1 VLTIFKS
8 NQPFIKILVFLV
20 AVLLCVPLFF
30 SDVSLNSSVY
40 FRFTPIFEQIN
51 AIKWLGFLLWII
63 IVVGEGLYLNY
74 LANEFKLL
82 NKNTHLPLILF
93 VLLNGFSVAG
103 LVLNST
109 HLLHLFLLLALHQ
122 MLLMYNERKVN
133 FKVFNVG
140 FFIGL
145 ASVIYLPVGMLM
157 LLVWFVIR
165 YVKPIYWKE
174 YVASILGFVVPFV
187 YVTFYYFINDNL
199 TLENVLFLTSSTHII
214 EPNQLSVL
222 EKMSWHYVV
231 FIMLFAIFSTVFSL
245 SYIQIQVVEVRKYI
259 TIILLLLVIL
269 FVSQLVFEPITRTNI
284 YSYQLFIIPITIIF
298 SIPLIEMKRTRI
310 AEGIFYLFVLMII
323 GNYFI

>member
-1 VLTIFKS
+1 MLTIFKS

-20 AVLLCVPLFF
+20 AVLLCIPLFF

-63 IVVGEGLYLNY
+63 VVVGEGLYLNY

-93 VLLNGFSVAG
+93 VLLNGFSAAG

-187 YVTFYYFINDNL
+187 YVTFYYFMNDNL

-214 EPNQLSVL
+214 EPNQLYVL

-245 SYIQIQVVEVRKYI
+245 SYIQIQVVKVRKYI
-259 TIILLLLVIL
+259 TIILLLLFIL
-269 FVSQLVFEPITRTNI
+269 FVSQLVFESFSKTSLF
-284 YSYQLFIIPITIIF
+284 SYQLLIIPITIIF
-298 SIPLIEMKRTRI
+298 SIPLVEMKRTRI

>member
-1 VLTIFKS
+1 MLTIFKS

-20 AVLLCVPLFF
+20 AVLLYIPLFF
-30 SDVSLNSSVY
+30 SDVSLNSSAY

-63 IVVGEGLYLNY
+63 VVVGEGLYLNY
-74 LANEFKLL
+74 LANKFKLL

-93 VLLNGFSVAG
+93 VLMNGFSSAG
-103 LVLNST
+103 LVLNAT
-109 HLLHLFLLLALHQ
+109 HSLHLFLLLALHQ

-140 FFIGL
+140 LFIGL
-145 ASVIYLPVGMLM
+145 ATVIYLPVGVLM
-157 LLVWFVIR
+157 LLIWFVIQ

-174 YVASILGFVVPFV
+174 YVASILGFVVPFI
-187 YVTFYYFINDNL
+187 YVAFYYFMNDNL
-199 TLENVLFLTSSTHII
+199 TLENVFFLTLSTHII

-222 EKMSWHYVV
+222 EKMNWHYVV
-231 FIMLFAIFSTVFSL
+231 FIVLFAIFSTFYSL
-245 SYIQIQVVEVRKYI
+245 FYIQNQVVKVRKYI
-259 TIILLLLVIL
+259 TIILLFLFIL
-269 FVSQLVFEPITRTNI
+269 FVSQLVFEPITKANI
-284 YSYQLFIIPITIIF
+284 YSYQLFIIPLTIIY

-310 AEGIFYLFVLMII
+310 SEGIFYLFILMII